1 MDAGAV
7 QNGQVSGVQYGVTTG
22 TNALSMIINP
32 KVFEAAGVDL
42 PDTATWAWDEFAAT
56 AAAVTDASP
65 KGTYGTASTLT
76 HDSLDLYARQR
87 GEMLYT
93 ADGKLGLTAG
103 TVEAFLAF
111 SKQLTDSGAAPPATI
126 IEEERSV
133 STEQTL
139 MATGKAAMMLIWS
152 NFETPLSGAADEV
165 LTIGKLPGESAGPGI
180 WLQSS
185 QYWAISAKTKFPAES
200 ARLVKYLVNDV
211 DAAKLILND
220 RGVSASR
227 TVREAV
233 SPQLEKPA
241 QAEVAYVGEIG
252 ALPLKPTYI
261 GPTGS
266 TAVQDITN
274 RALSDTLFGR
284 KSPAE
289 AAGTWMSE
297 SEQAITQ

>member
-1 MDAGAV
+1 M
-7 QNGQVSGVQYGVTTG
+7 
-22 TNALSMIINP
+22 
-32 KVFEAAGVDL
+32 
-42 PDTATWAWDEFAAT
+42 
-56 AAAVTDASP
+56 
-65 KGTYGTASTLT
+65 
-76 HDSLDLYARQR
+76 
-87 GEMLYT
+87 
-93 ADGKLGLTAG
+93 
-103 TVEAFLAF
+103 
-111 SKQLTDSGAAPPATI
+111 
-126 IEEERSV
+126 
-133 STEQTL
+133 
-139 MATGKAAMMLIWS
+139 
-152 NFETPLSGAADEV
+152 
-165 LTIGKLPGESAGPGI
+165 
-180 WLQSS
+180 
-185 QYWAISAKTKFPAES
+185 
-200 ARLVKYLVNDV
+200 KYLVNDV

-220 RGVSASR
+220 RDVSASK